1 MIMVISSSSN
11 SVYFYFDD
19 DTAGGCPS
27 PPGGRFG
34 ETPLHAPLAHR
45 TSCHGN
51 CTACAYKNKSLT
63 VHRQFSRHSTTTT
76 PSSSCRNLSAK
87 KTEDTGEEAEGE
99 SGRESTMSGAKA
111 RSDAPVAENVSGG
124 GHSTAAPPRDRKP
137 GGGVLK
143 RLKSRRSQVDS
154 RPVTEEDLR
163 TQSGHI
169 TPEDVLGLR
178 VATRG
183 YLCKPEDNIYN
194 IDFVRFK
201 IRDLE
206 TSTVLFEIAKPPHT
220 EDDEE
225 NREGDAS
232 AGRFV
237 RYQFTPAFL
246 RLRTVGATVEFT
258 VGNRPLNNF
267 RMIERHYFRDHL
279 LKSFDFDFGFC
290 IPNSRNTCEHIYE
303 FPQLSESL
311 VRQMVECP
319 YETRSDSFYFVENR
333 LVMHNKADYAYN
345 GGQ

>member
-1 MIMVISSSSN
+1 
-11 SVYFYFDD
+11 
-19 DTAGGCPS
+19 
-27 PPGGRFG
+27 
-34 ETPLHAPLAHR
+34 
-45 TSCHGN
+45 
-51 CTACAYKNKSLT
+51 
-63 VHRQFSRHSTTTT
+63 
-76 PSSSCRNLSAK
+76 
-87 KTEDTGEEAEGE
+87 
-99 SGRESTMSGAKA
+99 MSGTKA
-111 RSDAPVAENVSGG
+111 HSDAPVAENVPGAA
-124 GHSTAAPPRDRKP
+124 AAPRERKS

-143 RLKSRRSQVDS
+143 RLKSRAGQADGGRA
-154 RPVTEEDLR
+154 VTEHHLR
-163 TQSGHI
+163 AQGGRI

-178 VATRG
+178 AATTG

-206 TSTVLFEIAKPPHT
+206 SNTVLFEIAKPPHT
-220 EDDEE
+220 DDDEE
-225 NREGDAS
+225 SKEGDAS

-290 IPNSRNTCEHIYE
+290 IPNSRNTCEHIYD
-303 FPQLSESL
+303 FPQLSETL

>member
-1 MIMVISSSSN
+1 
-11 SVYFYFDD
+11 
-19 DTAGGCPS
+19 
-27 PPGGRFG
+27 
-34 ETPLHAPLAHR
+34 
-45 TSCHGN
+45 
-51 CTACAYKNKSLT
+51 
-63 VHRQFSRHSTTTT
+63 
-76 PSSSCRNLSAK
+76 
-87 KTEDTGEEAEGE
+87 
-99 SGRESTMSGAKA
+99 MSGAKA

-124 GHSTAAPPRDRKP
+124 GGHSAAAPPRERKP

-143 RLKSRRSQVDS
+143 RLKSRRSQGDS
-154 RPVTEEDLR
+154 RPATEEDLR
-163 TQSGHI
+163 AHSGHI

-225 NREGDAS
+225 NREADVS

-311 VRQMVECP
+311 VRQMVEHP